1 MNLAPDRQRRQSIR
15 ALSVLTFFLFLAYM
29 FLIWIPE
36 IEHYYVPSETVS
48 EAMTEQG
55 RKVPSDRVLDELRS
69 HRLLEHGWQNNA
81 QLVDSA
87 EKLLKG
93 TVDIPGLPSMEVHL
107 PFDPADLDRGT
118 GQWQL
123 HFSALVVPE
132 ILIDAYRLTGREEF
146 YAMARDVILAWAAY
160 EKSAWFNRGF
170 LWNDH
175 AVANRVRI
183 LADFWSIY
191 RHRPDYRP
199 EVARQIWQFA
209 ARTGAMAAKP
219 DQYTFA
225 TNHGVMQNLSLWQVC
240 IAFPFLSRVEQYK
253 QLALARLKDEMGFY
267 ISPDGVV
274 LEGSADYHEFGLFL
288 LGAALRYSTLLGLDV
303 PPEWAQKYQR
313 AKQFSEEIRRPDG
326 SLPRYGDTAGGTHHA
341 FAPVT
346 EINGKGEFTR
356 LMKANEEL
364 HPDPFALYPA
374 SGYAVSWN
382 GLNDHEN
389 RSFLSQTVVAW
400 SYFPGH
406 GHEHADEPS
415 VLLWAGG
422 QDWWT
427 NIGYWRYDD
436 PDREHAECWEGSNA
450 PHLVAETCTPNRTT
464 SLLSAV
470 QSSNLFATE
479 TERFGP
485 GSLRIRR
492 LLVQVPPSVWIII
505 DNCTGVSQASL
516 QTIWT
521 TASNV
526 DLKPAGPPGAYQLS
540 APGVEGGFRAYFLG
554 PAGLEIQSFRG
565 SRQPFAG
572 WNFFNGKAMASSA
585 IATVQSGSGAWAATI
600 WVLDKNLGVRERER
614 ASAAAEWRDAS
625 SWSIHV
631 PLPSRTQLI
640 SRRGEK
646 ISVEGGSFSA
656 HTAVVET
663 LKPPPASAASEIAAL
678 RANYDIAFARYPR
691 FKDLFFYRLRASKVG
706 LALIVLQ
713 ELFLALYER
722 LRSEHLLALRV
733 LACLSWIALTIW
745 VPFFYL
751 RTF

>member
-1 MNLAPDRQRRQSIR
+1 VNLAPDRQRRQSIR

-389 RSFLSQTVVAW
+389 RFSRKRWLL
-400 SYFPGH
+400 GH
-406 GHEHADEPS
+406 TSLVTGTSTRMSRVSCSGPEGRIGGRTLAIGGMTTLTANMPS
-415 VLLWAGG
+415 VGKAQTLLIWLP
-422 QDWWT
+422 
-427 NIGYWRYDD
+427 R
-436 PDREHAECWEGSNA
+436 
-450 PHLVAETCTPNRTT
+450 LV
-464 SLLSAV
+464 
-470 QSSNLFATE
+470 
-479 TERFGP
+479 
-485 GSLRIRR
+485 LRIVR
-492 LLVQVPPSVWIII
+492 LPYCPPCS
-505 DNCTGVSQASL
+505 
-516 QTIWT
+516 
-521 TASNV
+521 
-526 DLKPAGPPGAYQLS
+526 
-540 APGVEGGFRAYFLG
+540 RATC
-554 PAGLEIQSFRG
+554 
-565 SRQPFAG
+565 SRQKL
-572 WNFFNGKAMASSA
+572 NASGRA
-585 IATVQSGSGAWAATI
+585 VSGSGACWY
-600 WVLDKNLGVRERER
+600 K
-614 ASAAAEWRDAS
+614 
-625 SWSIHV
+625 
-631 PLPSRTQLI
+631 
-640 SRRGEK
+640 
-646 ISVEGGSFSA
+646 
-656 HTAVVET
+656 
-663 LKPPPASAASEIAAL
+663 
-678 RANYDIAFARYPR
+678 
-691 FKDLFFYRLRASKVG
+691 YRLRCGSSLTTVPAFPRRASKRFG
-706 LALIVLQ
+706 Q
-713 ELFLALYER
+713 PR
-722 LRSEHLLALRV
+722 QM
-733 LACLSWIALTIW
+733 
-745 VPFFYL
+745 
-751 RTF
+751 